1 VRLIVMISIMLISD
15 ENSNVNILEWNSVDM
30 FVIRCEK
37 CHLIYQR
44 VCDSKVYFCRFIL
57 LY

>member
-1 VRLIVMISIMLISD
+1 MISIMLISD